1 MQHLSYLED
10 TYRAQ
15 AETRVLATGETD
27 GEVWVAVEHCLFHPQ
42 GGGQPA
48 DRGWID
54 GIEVAPL
61 RQAESGLVVA
71 KAAEGEDL
79 PALAAGQPVQ
89 ARIDIEARK
98 LHAALH
104 TAGHLIEAAGRAQ
117 GWVLAG
123 NIHFPGQARIEF
135 TDESSDSRL
144 AEPEGREQ
152 VTVDL
157 RKFVQDAITADLPV
171 TAETDEAGR
180 RTVSIG
186 TVHSAAC
193 GGTHVKSLGDLADV
207 ELPPL
212 KVKKGRI
219 KVSYTGHHADRW

>member
-1 MQHLSYLED
+1 MQHLSYLAD
-10 TYRAQ
+10 TYREQ
-15 AETRVLATGETD
+15 ADTSVLATGVID
-27 GEVWVAVEHCLFHPQ
+27 GEAWIAVEDCLFHPQ

-48 DRGWID
+48 DRGWLD
-54 GIEVAPL
+54 GIEVSPL
-61 RQAESGLVVA
+61 RDAESGLIVV
-71 KAAEGEDL
+71 KAGEGEGL
-79 PALAAGQPVQ
+79 PALVAGQHVQ
-89 ARIDIEARK
+89 ARIDLEARR

-104 TAGHLIEAAGRAQ
+104 TAGHLIEAAGRVP
-117 GWVLAG
+117 GWILAG

-135 TDESSDSRL
+135 TDESGDSRL
-144 AEPEGREQ
+144 EEPEGREQ
-152 VTVDL
+152 ATVDL
-157 RKFVQDAITADLPV
+157 HGFVEKAIAADLPV

-186 TVHSAAC
+186 SIHSAAC

-219 KVSYTGHHADRW
+219 KVSYSARHADR